1 MPVKNDYQPRID
13 PWFDLVSALP
23 LQLGN
28 SLLTHAENYHGAPYY
43 YKSNLNPD
51 KDSNN
56 FKDWAYD
63 LAFHGRNLVFWA
75 RNADSYLITDDG
87 YDEALEAAKD
97 ALRWV
102 AEYLEHMW
110 D

>member
-1 MPVKNDYQPRID
+1 MPSNNDYQPRID
-13 PWFDLVSALP
+13 PWYSLISALP

-28 SLLTHAENYHGAPYY
+28 SLMTHAENYYGGPHD
-43 YKSNLNPD
+43 YKSTLNPD
-51 KDSNN
+51 EDSDN

-63 LAFHGRNLVFWA
+63 LAFHGRNLVSWSTFV
-75 RNADSYLITDDG
+75 DSYLVPSDE
-87 YDEALEAAKD
+87 YYEALEAAKD

-102 AEYLEHMW
+102 AEYLENMW